1 MKLGIYA
8 RAGQIA
14 NTPPSSSSQ
23 EITAY
28 YYASDYSTICSGR
41 AGTVTV
47 YAATD
52 TTITSAYSNSNS
64 IYSDSSLTTI
74 ASSGWYADSYPST
87 NYQWT
92 SGEGAS
98 WTSTATCE
106 G

>member
-14 NTPPSSSSQ
+14 NTPSSQ

-28 YYASDYSTICSGR
+28 YDASDYNQICGGR

-52 TTITSAYSNSNS
+52 TTIASAYSNSNY

-74 ASSGWYADSYPST
+74 ASSGWYADSFPGS

-92 SGEGAS
+92 SGEEAS
-98 WTSTATCE
+98 WTSTAVCE